1 MQRRCSTY
9 LMHVNAAVLPN
20 IQIIVVA
27 LPVFQAPMFRLN
39 AGVPSNARWWAFIV
53 KAGGWACS

>member
-1 MQRRCSTY
+1 
-9 LMHVNAAVLPN
+9 MHVNAAVLPN